1 MRKTKL
7 NIESWNRKE
16 HFRFFSSLDDP
27 FFGITT
33 NVDFTDIYHEAQRD
47 AQSFFLYSLHHILT
61 KVNEIDEFKLRVEGG
76 DSVVR
81 YDTIHVSPTI
91 GREDGTFGFAFFEY
105 LPSRDEFIT
114 QATHEIARVKNS
126 AGLSFSED
134 TGRDDVIRYSSIP
147 WFVFTEMKHA
157 GSFKNG
163 DSAPRISTG
172 KLIDTNG
179 KMLLPI
185 SICAHH
191 GLMDGRHVARF
202 LHKLSEP

>member
-1 MRKTKL
+1 MTKTKL

-33 NVDFTDIYHEAQRD
+33 NADFTDIYHEALRG

-61 KVNEIDEFKLRVEGG
+61 KINEIDEFKLRIEGG

-105 LPSRDEFIT
+105 LPNRDEFIR
-114 QATHEIARVKNS
+114 QATHEIARVKNG

-134 TGRDDVIRYSSIP
+134 TGEKGEEGAAER
-147 WFVFTEMKHA
+147 TEGKGKESEAA
-157 GSFKNG
+157 GRNKNKG
-163 DSAPRISTG
+163 
-172 KLIDTNG
+172 
-179 KMLLPI
+179 
-185 SICAHH
+185 
-191 GLMDGRHVARF
+191 
-202 LHKLSEP
+202 